1 MSNNW
6 LGCCSNPASGKKKR
20 SGNPAGRS
28 SGPHASTACKAAGP
42 PAGHAVLEAMWK
54 PLVGC
59 FLREDARV
67 YSWWVRPGKGNSTVP
82 DKISEKVFAVR
93 EKYY

>member
-6 LGCCSNPASGKKKR
+6 LGCCSNSASGKKKR

-28 SGPHASTACKAAGP
+28 SGPHASTACN
-42 PAGHAVLEAMWK
+42 AVLEAMWK

-59 FLREDARV
+59 FVREDARV

-93 EKYY
+93 EKYYFFYKKKL